1 MNSSSVTLTLLS
13 LAIQNATP
21 LLISGHHEGR
31 EPNVCSLAS
40 SLLDSN
46 IFSCSEEKDSLSCI
60 GFLKSKGRT
69 KQSLAQSISQKES
82 NVMNQSDFREMSSQ
96 RAGGKRGKRA
106 VGSDVYE
113 VSRV

>member
-1 MNSSSVTLTLLS
+1 MKKTIV
-13 LAIQNATP
+13 
-21 LLISGHHEGR
+21 
-31 EPNVCSLAS
+31 
-40 SLLDSN
+40 
-46 IFSCSEEKDSLSCI
+46 LSCI
-60 GFLKSKGRT
+60 GFLRTKEVLSCIGFLRTKGRF
-69 KQSLAQSISQKES
+69 KQSLAQSISQKGS